1 MRQFYQLIITFFCS
15 LILSLGLMTL
25 PAQATGVYDF
35 PVINPGEDVWVFDQA
50 DTLSRVTESQ
60 LENELRNLAEKT
72 GNEVRMIVVR
82 RLDYDLTIDG
92 FVKDLFETWFTTP
105 EEQANQT
112 LIAIDILT
120 NKTAM
125 LSGEELTA
133 ILTPEITTSITEE
146 TISIPIKD
154 LQYNQ
159 ALLNASDRLSA
170 ILSGQE
176 DPGPPEIKEVNVEG
190 TFTSAEETDDRN
202 ATIWVI
208 VLLVVAT
215 IIPMLTYFWYVGF
228 PGS

>member
-92 FVKDLFETWFTTP
+92 FVKDLFETWFTTT